1 MADYITVEGKA
12 AFVYLTE
19 PDSYMGNTKYSVTLN
34 LTDESAKT
42 LDDMGVKVKD
52 YEKDGI
58 VLKQREFK
66 RKADFGVPLIFDKDG
81 DPIGPD
87 AISWGD
93 TLRLAVS
100 IGGGNALGRGTYLNK
115 VKLLE
120 KNPAA
125 AESPAVDMAGDF

>member
-42 LDDMGVKVKD
+42 LNDMGVKVKD

-100 IGGGNALGRGTYLNK
+100 VGGGNALGRGTYLNK

-120 KNPAA
+120 KNPVA

>member
-120 KNPAA
+120 KNPVA

>member
-1 MADYITVEGKA
+1 MADYVTVEGKA

-19 PDSYMGNTKYSVTLN
+19 PDSYMGNSKYSVTLN
-34 LTDESAKT
+34 LTEESAKV
-42 LDDMGVKVKD
+42 LNDMGVKVKD
-52 YEKDGI
+52 YEKDG
-58 VLKQREFK
+58 VVYKQREFK

-81 DPIGPD
+81 DPIEAQ

-100 IGGGNALGRGTYLNK
+100 VGGGNALGRGTYLNK

-120 KNPAA
+120 KNPEAKESGAA
-125 AESPAVDMAGDF
+125 DNAGDF

>member
-100 IGGGNALGRGTYLNK
+100 VGGGNALGRGTYLNK

-120 KNPAA
+120 KNPVA